1 MFYYMSNLDNLQGVV
16 IRKEGIVTLRDT
28 NQTRNLQTID
38 SRDACFCEESVID
51 RSFVILRILR
61 RNTDS

>member
-38 SRDACFCEESVID
+38 SRDTCFCEESVID
-51 RSFVILRILR
+51 RSFVVLRF
-61 RNTDS
+61 